1 MSNPT
6 RFSSLIRGV
15 LTIVVASLLMCA
27 AACGDTPSGPTP
39 TLTCPAPVSV
49 GSSDGNPVAVSFL
62 APTLS
67 TPQPITASCTPASG
81 SLFSVG
87 TTAVSCSAFV
97 SNQRPSCTFNVTV
110 TAPPRLD
117 KTRVLAFGDSITFG
131 SSDLCPG
138 GVTSQA
144 WTPADLL
151 QPWANPIPAATSYPS
166 VLQTML
172 RSRYTAQNPVVVN
185 AGLAGEA
192 ANDSD
197 TRRRFTRVLNENSP
211 EILLLQEGINDLHGL
226 DFYGIPHA
234 TGIANLVR
242 ALQDMSNEAR
252 GRGLRVFLATLL
264 PERPNRCRSYA
275 IPPRSSVDLIT
286 PTNAQIRSMAAAQGL
301 DLIDLFALVQPNLD
315 TLIGQDGL
323 HPTVAGYNAMAQA
336 FFDAIRQK
344 VEVAPATTGARES
357 GNRGIWSSGN

>member
-1 MSNPT
+1 LSSPARIPSLT
-6 RFSSLIRGV
+6 RAVTTLLVTSLSIF
-15 LTIVVASLLMCA
+15 A

-39 TLTCPAPVSV
+39 TLTCPAAVTV
-49 GSSDGNPVAVSFL
+49 GSTDGNPVAVTFQPP
-62 APTLS
+62 ALS
-67 TPQPITASCTPASG
+67 TVQPVTATCTPASG
-81 SLFSVG
+81 SLFSIG

-97 SNQRPSCTFNVTV
+97 SNQRPTCSFNVTV

-138 GVTSQA
+138 GSSSQS
-144 WTPADLL
+144 WTPAELL
-151 QPWANPIPAATSYPS
+151 PWANPIPAATSYPS

-172 RSRYTAQNPVVVN
+172 RGRYTAQNPVVVN

-192 ANDSD
+192 ANDGD
-197 TRRRFTRVLNENSP
+197 TRRRFTRALNEQSP

-252 GRGLRVFLATLL
+252 GRGIRVFLGTLL
-264 PERPNRCRSYA
+264 PQRPNRCRSYA
-275 IPPRSSVDLIT
+275 IPPRSTVDLIA
-286 PTNAQIRSMAAAQGL
+286 PTNNQIRSMAAAQGL
-301 DLIDLFALVQPNLD
+301 DLIDLFALMEPQLD

-323 HPTVAGYNAMAQA
+323 HPTTAGYNAMAQA

-344 VEVAPATTGARES
+344 VEVTPAPATAVDGAHES
-357 GNRGIWSSGN
+357 GNRVIW